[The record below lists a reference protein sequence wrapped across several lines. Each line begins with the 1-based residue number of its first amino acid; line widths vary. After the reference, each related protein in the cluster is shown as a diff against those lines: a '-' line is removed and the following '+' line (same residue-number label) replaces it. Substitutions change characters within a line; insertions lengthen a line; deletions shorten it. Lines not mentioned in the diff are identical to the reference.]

1 LKANDDLDL
10 SPAGVARTSE
20 KFPVKLPLGCL
31 DMKGNHSQELLITT
45 DPVTNDLLISPYG
58 RVKVA

>member
-1 LKANDDLDL
+1 MNENDDLDL

-20 KFPVKLPLGCL
+20 KFPVKLLLGCL

-45 DPVTNDLLISPYG
+45 DPVTNDLLISP
-58 RVKVA
+58 